1 MDTLIQGTEITKRYD
16 GFTLDAFNIT
26 VAPDRI
32 VGLIGSNGAGKTTLL
47 KTLLGMTTPDAG
59 TIRLLGADPHAS
71 GALDAIKQRIG
82 VVLDTCAFPVTM
94 KVRDV
99 ETLGRAAYEK
109 WNSAQFTELCAT
121 FGLAPKKL
129 VKDLS
134 RGMGMKL
141 SLAFALSHYPDLLIL
156 DEATA
161 GLDPIAREEVLDIIR
176 AFMAE
181 EGHGVLMATHITT
194 DLEKVADEVICI
206 DDDTLVFALA
216 KEAIADALP
225 AGTVDAGLTLAEFN
239 ASIIIGIAVAT
250 QLIILIAATF
260 TLPLI
265 MRFGMTKGSRIVP
278 VVLVCGLSA
287 GAAFF
292 GSSVDPLALS
302 SLVNDPNTQAL
313 VLTVANVITLVLYGA
328 SALLSA
334 RLYETRE
341 L

>member
-1 MDTLIQGTEITKRYD
+1 MDTLIQGEGVTKRYGD
-16 GFTLDAFNIT
+16 FALDAFNIT

-94 KVRDV
+94 KVRDI

-109 WNSAQFTELCAT
+109 WDSAQFTGLCET

-141 SLAFALSHYPDLLIL
+141 SLAFALSHDPDLLIL

-161 GLDPIAREEVLDIIR
+161 GLDPIARDEVLDIIR
-176 AFMAE
+176 AFME
-181 EGHGVLMATHITT
+181 HEGHGVLMATHITT
-194 DLEKVADEVICI
+194 DLEKIADEVICI
-206 DDDTLVFALA
+206 DDGALVFALP
-216 KEAIADALP
+216 KETICDE
-225 AGTVDAGLTLAEFN
+225 AGVAHCRAAELEVVKEEFAGARATTSSVIMDGSVSAPLRYLSRGLSVDLLVPDRFAFGKAFPNIPVDRASIEDYLTL
-239 ASIIIGIAVAT
+239 
-250 QLIILIAATF
+250 
-260 TLPLI
+260 TL
-265 MRFGMTKGSRIVP
+265 KGE
-278 VVLVCGLSA
+278 VL
-287 GAAFF
+287 
-292 GSSVDPLALS
+292 
-302 SLVNDPNTQAL
+302 
-313 VLTVANVITLVLYGA
+313 
-328 SALLSA
+328 
-334 RLYETRE
+334 
-341 L
+341 

>member
-109 WNSAQFTELCAT
+109 WNGAQFTELCTT

-141 SLAFALSHYPDLLIL
+141 SLAFALSHDPDLLIL

-206 DDDTLVFALA
+206 DDGTLVFALA
-216 KEAIADALP
+216 KEAICDEAGIARCRVADLEAVKEGFAP
-225 AGTVDAGLTLAEFN
+225 APLRYLSRGLSVDLLVPDRFAFSKAFPNIPVDRATIEDYMTLTL
-239 ASIIIGIAVAT
+239 
-250 QLIILIAATF
+250 
-260 TLPLI
+260 
-265 MRFGMTKGSRIVP
+265 KGE
-278 VVLVCGLSA
+278 VL
-287 GAAFF
+287 
-292 GSSVDPLALS
+292 
-302 SLVNDPNTQAL
+302 
-313 VLTVANVITLVLYGA
+313 
-328 SALLSA
+328 
-334 RLYETRE
+334 
-341 L
+341 